1 MKCDDCKFASWE
13 RTSNGRL
20 HPGKSGRC
28 TRLSIH
34 PLDMTLPAAF
44 YWVSMATPSP
54 SGGWIE
60 RGAELKSDCD
70 FKATG
75 GDDGK

>member
-1 MKCDDCKFASWE
+1 MKCDDCRFANWE
-13 RTSNGRL
+13 RTSQGVL

-28 TRLSIH
+28 TLLSAH
-34 PLDMTLPAAF
+34 PLDLRRLAAF
-44 YWVSMATPSP
+44 YWVGMAKSGP
-54 SGGWIE
+54 SGAWIK

-70 FKATG
+70 FKAKG